1 MCAIL
6 DTNAAIQIF
15 SAEAPE
21 AAVQFKK
28 YVDKGRL
35 QLVFGGTSYRSEVR
49 RNYGVLR
56 FFQVGIQAG
65 RVRQIDDRQV
75 DIQAQSLRRGHFVE
89 SDDEH
94 IVALAQVSGAR
105 LLYTNDRRL
114 QGDFKNK
121 RLIDRPR
128 GSIYSTLDRKSF
140 DKSKQALLNSTDLC
154 RKVRSERSWD

>member
-15 SAEAPE
+15 SAGAPE
-21 AAVQFKK
+21 AAVQFRK

-49 RNYGVLR
+49 RNHGVLR

-65 RVRQIDDRQV
+65 RIRQIDDRQV
-75 DIQAQSLRRGHFVE
+75 NTQAQMLRRGYSVE

-114 QGDFKNK
+114 QGDFKNR
-121 RLIDRPR
+121 RLINGPPGR
-128 GSIYSTLDRKSF
+128 IYSTLVGGSF
-140 DKSKQALLNSTDLC
+140 DKRKKALLNSTDLC
-154 RKVRSERSWD
+154 RKVNSERS